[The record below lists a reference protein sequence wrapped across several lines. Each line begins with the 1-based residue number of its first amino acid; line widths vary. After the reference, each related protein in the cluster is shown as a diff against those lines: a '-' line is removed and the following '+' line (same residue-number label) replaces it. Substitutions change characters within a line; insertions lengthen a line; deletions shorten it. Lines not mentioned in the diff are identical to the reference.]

1 MKFSVLSKK
10 LKYYISSA
18 LKTRT
23 DIPLLMVDSASKFH
37 DYTYVSGW
45 YYKKGDKLK
54 EIIVY
59 DELDNIV
66 KTQFKTALDYPSV
79 DTLDKNCGWK
89 LSILSKKEIDP
100 RPIILKFITSN
111 NHEYTITIGELI
123 TTRQDRYENI
133 HSNFITEIKEKKNLK
148 ILDLGGRDRS
158 KIDRSKT
165 YGDHDVTVFDII
177 DSKNVDVVG
186 DAHNLSEY
194 FKPNT
199 FDVIVSSSVFEH
211 LHSPWK
217 VVLEMNKILKKNGLV
232 FISTHQS
239 VGIHDQP
246 WDYFRFSEYSWKSLF
261 NKSTGFKIIDVS
273 MTYPNYIIAHLF
285 RSELLNAEKSA
296 GFELSQVFATK
307 EGNSNL
313 SWDVETDD
321 IINDEYPDVEDG
333 FDPEKMKSIND

>member
-1 MKFSVLSKK
+1 MKFSTLSKK
-10 LKYYISSA
+10 LKYYISSV
-18 LKTRT
+18 LKART
-23 DIPLLMVDSASKFH
+23 GIPLIMVDSASKFH

-54 EIIVY
+54 EITVH
-59 DELDNIV
+59 DELDNVV
-66 KTQFKTALDYPSV
+66 KTQFKTSLDYPSV
-79 DTLDKNCGWK
+79 DTLEKNCGWK

-100 RPIILKFITSN
+100 RPITLKFITSN

-123 TTRQDRYENI
+123 TIRQERYENI
-133 HSNFITEIKEKKNLK
+133 YSNFISEIKGKKHLK

-165 YGDHDVTVFDII
+165 YGDHDVTVLDII

-194 FKPNT
+194 FKPNS

-217 VVLEMNKILKKNGLV
+217 VVIEMNKVLKRNGLV

-246 WDYFRFSEYSWKSLF
+246 WDYFRFSEYSWRSLF
-261 NKSTGFKIIDVS
+261 NEKTGFKILESS
-273 MTYPNYIIAHLF
+273 MTFPNYIISHLF
-285 RSELLNAEKSA
+285 RSELMDAEKSA
-296 GFELSQVFATK
+296 GFELSQLYAIK
-307 EGNSNL
+307 ESDSNL
-313 SWDVETDD
+313 TWNITTKD
-321 IINDEYPDVEDG
+321 IILDEYPDVEDG

>member
-1 MKFSVLSKK
+1 MKFSALSKK

-18 LKTRT
+18 LKART
-23 DIPLLMVDSASKFH
+23 GIPLLMVDSASKFH

-100 RPIILKFITSN
+100 RPIILKFITNN

-123 TTRQDRYENI
+123 NIRQERYENI
-133 HSNFITEIKEKKNLK
+133 YSNFISEIRGKKHLK

-165 YGDHDVTVFDII
+165 YGEHDVTVLDII

-194 FKPNT
+194 FKPNL

-217 VVLEMNKILKKNGLV
+217 VVIEMNKVLKRNGLV

-246 WDYFRFSEYSWKSLF
+246 WDYFRFSEYSWRSLF
-261 NKSTGFKIIDVS
+261 NEKTGFKILESS
-273 MTYPNYIIAHLF
+273 MTFPNYIISHLF
-285 RSELLNAEKSA
+285 RSELMDAEKSA
-296 GFELSQVFATK
+296 GFELSQLYAIK
-307 EGNSNL
+307 ECDSNL
-313 SWDVETDD
+313 TWNITTKD
-321 IINDEYPDVEDG
+321 IIQDEYPDVEDG

>member
-1 MKFSVLSKK
+1 MKFSALSKK

-18 LKTRT
+18 LKAKTG
-23 DIPLLMVDSASKFH
+23 IPLLMVDSATKFH

-66 KTQFKTALDYPSV
+66 KTQFKTSLDYPGV
-79 DTLDKNCGWK
+79 DTLEKNCGWK

-100 RPIILKFITSN
+100 RPIILKFITNN

-133 HSNFITEIKEKKNLK
+133 YSNFITEIKAKKNLK

-211 LHSPWK
+211 LHSPWR
-217 VVLEMNKILKKNGLV
+217 VVIEMNKVLKRNGLV

-246 WDYFRFSEYSWKSLF
+246 WDYFRFSEYSWRSLF
-261 NKSTGFKIIDVS
+261 NEKTGFKILESS
-273 MTYPNYIIAHLF
+273 MTFPNYIISHLF
-285 RSELLNAEKSA
+285 RFELMDAEKSA
-296 GFELSQVFATK
+296 GFELSQLYAIK
-307 EGNSNL
+307 ESDSNL
-313 SWDVETDD
+313 TWNITTKD
-321 IINDEYPDVEDG
+321 IIQDEYPDVEDG

>member
-1 MKFSVLSKK
+1 MKFSALSKK

-18 LKTRT
+18 LKART
-23 DIPLLMVDSASKFH
+23 GIPLLMVDSASKFH

-54 EIIVY
+54 EIMVH
-59 DELDNIV
+59 DELGNVV
-66 KTQFKTALDYPSV
+66 KTQFKTSLDYPSV
-79 DTLDKNCGWK
+79 DTLEKNCGWK

-100 RPIILKFITSN
+100 RPIILKFITNN

-123 TTRQDRYENI
+123 NIRQERYENI
-133 HSNFITEIKEKKNLK
+133 YSNFISEIRGKKHLK

-165 YGDHDVTVFDII
+165 YGEHDVTVLDII

-194 FKPNT
+194 FKPNS

-217 VVLEMNKILKKNGLV
+217 VVIEMNKVLKRNGLV

-246 WDYFRFSEYSWKSLF
+246 WDYFRFSEYSWRSLF
-261 NKSTGFKIIDVS
+261 NEKTGFKILESS
-273 MTYPNYIIAHLF
+273 MTFPNYIISHLF
-285 RSELLNAEKSA
+285 RSELMDAEKSA
-296 GFELSQVFATK
+296 GFELSQLYAIK
-307 EGNSNL
+307 ECDSNL
-313 SWDVETDD
+313 TWNITTKD
-321 IINDEYPDVEDG
+321 IIQDEYPDVEDG

>member
-1 MKFSVLSKK
+1 MNFSKLSKK

-18 LKTRT
+18 LKAKTG
-23 DIPLLMVDSASKFH
+23 IPLLMVDSASKFH

-45 YYKKGDKLK
+45 YYKKGEKL
-54 EIIVY
+54 ETIEVH
-59 DELDNIV
+59 DESSNVI
-66 KTQFKTALDYPSV
+66 KTQFKTSLDYPSV
-79 DTLDKNCGWK
+79 NSLDKNSGWK
-89 LSILSKKEIDP
+89 LSILSKQEIDP

-111 NHEYTITIGELI
+111 NHIYSITIGELI
-123 TTRQDRYENI
+123 SIRQERYENI
-133 HSNFITEIKEKKNLK
+133 YANFISEIKGKKNLK

-165 YGDHDVTVFDII
+165 YGEHDVTVLDII
-177 DSKNVDVVG
+177 DSENVDVVG

-194 FKPNT
+194 FKTNT

-217 VVLEMNKILKKNGLV
+217 VVIEMNKVLKRNGLV

-246 WDYFRFSEYSWKSLF
+246 WDYFRFSEYSWQSLF
-261 NKSTGFKIIDVS
+261 NKKTGFKILESS
-273 MTYPNYIIAHLF
+273 MTFPNYIISHLF
-285 RSELLNAEKSA
+285 RSELMDAEKSA
-296 GFELSQVFATK
+296 GFELSQLYAIK
-307 EGNSNL
+307 ENDSNL
-313 SWDVETDD
+313 TWD
-321 IINDEYPDVEDG
+321 IITKDIIEDEYPDVEDG